1 MVIEP
6 RPGGGLTFAKASV
19 ETMYGLVAAG
29 WEKTS
34 DKLTVKVEIPANTTA
49 TVKLPGG
56 KVEEV
61 GSGQYEFAEKN

>member
-1 MVIEP
+1 
-6 RPGGGLTFAKASV
+6 
-19 ETMYGLVAAG
+19 
-29 WEKTS
+29 
-34 DKLTVKVEIPANTTA
+34 VKVEIPANTTA